1 MPRPG
6 REPRPGERVPNGTA
20 RSGFANGATGLW
32 SRSVSAAGGAL
43 ALNRRNLYGYL
54 FSLPLI
60 VLFLAFVVYPLYFVV
75 TQAVEPYTYEV
86 LFSDPVF
93 VQTVV
98 NTVVYVGVAVNVKLF
113 LALLLSGLLQAD
125 SRGTRFLSAIF
136 LLPWAIPVLPGILS
150 IRWMLSSQWGI
161 MNLIVED
168 LGFGPVHWLASRWMA
183 IGALIVFHIWKYLPF
198 WTVIL
203 LAARR
208 GIPRELY
215 EAASID
221 GAGGLQRFTSITF
234 PMLKGIYLICSLL
247 SMVFTLGDFTNVW
260 LLTGGAPGDS
270 THVLA
275 TLAYRYTFMMG
286 KIDWGMGV
294 FATALPV
301 TLLFIF
307 ILIKKIR

>member
-1 MPRPG
+1 M
-6 REPRPGERVPNGTA
+6 
-20 RSGFANGATGLW
+20 ANGVARVNGVVG
-32 SRSVSAAGGAL
+32 RSLSSAGRAVAPNL
-43 ALNRRNLYGYL
+43 RNLYGYL

-60 VLFLAFVVYPLYFVV
+60 LLFLAFVVYPLYFEV
-75 TQAVEPYTYEV
+75 TQALDPYTYEV
-86 LFSDPVF
+86 LFNDPIY

-98 NTVVYVGVAVNVKLF
+98 NTAVYVGVAVNVKLF
-113 LALLLSGLLQAD
+113 LALLLSGVLQ
-125 SRGTRFLSAIF
+125 SNRRSVRFLSAIF

-161 MNLIVED
+161 MNLIMED
-168 LGFGPVHWLASRWMA
+168 LGFRTVHWLASRWMA
-183 IGALIVFHIWKYLPF
+183 IGALIVFHVWKYLPL
-198 WTVIL
+198 WTVIF
-203 LAARR
+203 LAGRR

-215 EAASID
+215 EAAAID
-221 GAGGLQRFTSITF
+221 GAGGLQNFRYITF
-234 PMLKGIYLICSLL
+234 PMLKSLYLICTML

-275 TLAYRYTFMMG
+275 TLAYRYTFLMG
-286 KIDWGMGV
+286 KIDWGVGV

-307 ILIKKIR
+307 ILIRKIR

>member
-1 MPRPG
+1 MADAVARARGGNGFLG
-6 REPRPGERVPNGTA
+6 R
-20 RSGFANGATGLW
+20 
-32 SRSVSAAGGAL
+32 SAAGAAAAL
-43 ALNRRNLYGYL
+43 APNRRNLHGYL

-60 VLFLAFVVYPLYFVV
+60 VLFVAFVVYPLYFEVS
-75 TQAVEPYTYEV
+75 QALDPYTYEV
-86 LFSDPVF
+86 LFSDPVY

-98 NTVVYVGVAVNVKLF
+98 NTLVYVGVAVNVKLF
-113 LALLLSGLLQAD
+113 LALLLSGVLQAD
-125 SRGTRFLSAIF
+125 TRGVRFLSAIF

-161 MNLIVED
+161 MNLLMED
-168 LGFGPVHWLASRWMA
+168 LGIGTIHWLASRWMA
-183 IGALIVFHIWKYLPF
+183 LGALIVFHIWKYLPF
-198 WTVIL
+198 WTVIF

-215 EAASID
+215 EAAAID
-221 GAGGLQRFTSITF
+221 GAGGLQAFRTITF
-234 PMLKGIYLICSLL
+234 PMLKGIYLICSML

-275 TLAYRYTFMMG
+275 TLAYRYTFLMG
-286 KIDWGMGV
+286 KIDWGVGV

-307 ILIKKIR
+307 ILIRKIR

>member
-1 MPRPG
+1 MADAVARVRGVNGLLG
-6 REPRPGERVPNGTA
+6 RSA
-20 RSGFANGATGLW
+20 
-32 SRSVSAAGGAL
+32 SAAAGMF
-43 ALNRRNLYGYL
+43 RPRSRNLQGL
-54 FSLPLI
+54 AFCLPLI
-60 VLFLAFVVYPLYFVV
+60 LLFAFFVVYPLYFEV
-75 TQAVEPYTYEV
+75 TQALDPYTYEV
-86 LFSDPVF
+86 LFSDPVY
-93 VQTVV
+93 VQTIV
-98 NTVVYVGVAVNVKLF
+98 NTIVYVGVAVNVKLF
-113 LALLLSGLLQAD
+113 LALLLSGVLQSG
-125 SRGTRFLSAIF
+125 SRSVRFLSAIF

-161 MNLIVED
+161 MNLLMED
-168 LGFGPVHWLASRWMA
+168 VGVGTVHWLASRWMA

-215 EAASID
+215 EAAAID
-221 GAGGLQRFTSITF
+221 GASALQNFRYITF
-234 PMLKGIYLICSLL
+234 PMLQGIYLICSLL
-247 SMVFTLGDFTNVW
+247 SMVFTMGDFTNVW

-286 KIDWGMGV
+286 KIDWGVGV

-307 ILIKKIR
+307 VLIKKIK

>member
-1 MPRPG
+1 MANAVARPRG
-6 REPRPGERVPNGTA
+6 INGLVA
-20 RSGFANGATGLW
+20 RSAAVFAPRA
-32 SRSVSAAGGAL
+32 
-43 ALNRRNLYGYL
+43 RNLQGLL
-54 FSLPLI
+54 FCLPLI
-60 VLFLAFVVYPLYFVV
+60 FLFIAFVVYPLYFEV
-75 TQAVEPYTYEV
+75 TQALDRYTYEV
-86 LFSDPVF
+86 LFADPIY
-93 VQTVV
+93 VQTIV
-98 NTVVYVGVAVNVKLF
+98 NTLTYVGVAVNVKLI
-113 LALLLSGLLQAD
+113 LALLLSGILQSD
-125 SRGTRFLSAIF
+125 SRSVRFLSAIF

-161 MNLIVED
+161 MNLIMED
-168 LGFGPVHWLASRWMA
+168 IGVGTVHWLASRWMA
-183 IGALIVFHIWKYLPF
+183 IGALITFHIWKYLPF
-198 WTVIL
+198 WTVIF

-215 EAASID
+215 EAAAID
-221 GAGGLQRFTSITF
+221 GAGPFQNFRFITF

-275 TLAYRYTFMMG
+275 TLAYRYTFLMG
-286 KIDWGMGV
+286 KIDWGVGV

-307 ILIKKIR
+307 ILIKKIK

>member
-1 MPRPG
+1 MADAVARARGAPGFLGRPI
-6 REPRPGERVPNGTA
+6 A
-20 RSGFANGATGLW
+20 A
-32 SRSVSAAGGAL
+32 AAGAF
-43 ALNRRNLYGYL
+43 RPRSRNLQGLL
-54 FSLPLI
+54 FCLPLI
-60 VLFLAFVVYPLYFVV
+60 LLFVAFVLYPLYFEV
-75 TQAVEPYTYEV
+75 TQGLDRYTYEV
-86 LFSDPVF
+86 LFSDPIYL
-93 VQTVV
+93 QTIV
-98 NTVVYVGVAVNVKLF
+98 NTLVYVGVAVNVKLF
-113 LALLLSGLLQAD
+113 LALLLSGVLQSD
-125 SRGTRFLSAIF
+125 SRSIRFLSAIF
-136 LLPWAIPVLPGILS
+136 LLPWAVPVLPGILS

-161 MNLIVED
+161 MNLLMED
-168 LGFGPVHWLASRWMA
+168 LGIGSVNWLASRWMA

-215 EAASID
+215 EAAAID
-221 GAGGLQRFTSITF
+221 GAGPLQNFRFITF
-234 PMLKGIYLICSLL
+234 PMLQSIYLICSLL
-247 SMVFTLGDFTNVW
+247 SMVFTMGDFTNVW

-286 KIDWGMGV
+286 KIEWGVGV

-307 ILIKKIR
+307 VLVRKIK

>member
-1 MPRPG
+1 MANAVARARGVNGLLG
-6 REPRPGERVPNGTA
+6 RSA
-20 RSGFANGATGLW
+20 
-32 SRSVSAAGGAL
+32 SVAAGVFAP
-43 ALNRRNLYGYL
+43 RSRNLQGLL
-54 FSLPLI
+54 FCLPLI
-60 VLFLAFVVYPLYFVV
+60 LLFLFFVVYPLYFEV
-75 TQAVEPYTYEV
+75 TQGLDPYTYEV
-86 LFSDPVF
+86 LFSDPIY
-93 VQTVV
+93 VQTIV
-98 NTVVYVGVAVNVKLF
+98 NTIVYVGIAVNVKLF
-113 LALLLSGLLQAD
+113 LALLLSGLLQ
-125 SRGTRFLSAIF
+125 SETRSVRFLSAIF

-161 MNLIVED
+161 MNLIMED
-168 LGFGPVHWLASRWMA
+168 LGVGTVHWLASRWMA
-183 IGALIVFHIWKYLPF
+183 IGALVVFHIWKYLPF

-221 GAGGLQRFTSITF
+221 GASALQNFRFITF
-234 PMLKGIYLICSLL
+234 PMLSGIYLICTLL
-247 SMVFTLGDFTNVW
+247 STVFTLGDFTNVW

-275 TLAYRYTFMMG
+275 TLAYRYTFLMG
-286 KIDWGMGV
+286 KIDWGVGV

-307 ILIKKIR
+307 ILIRKIK

>member
-1 MPRPG
+1 M
-6 REPRPGERVPNGTA
+6 
-20 RSGFANGATGLW
+20 ANGVARARGMNGVLG
-32 SRSVSAAGGAL
+32 RSMSAAAAAAAPNL
-43 ALNRRNLYGYL
+43 RNLYGYL

-60 VLFLAFVVYPLYFVV
+60 VLFLLFVVYPLYFEV
-75 TQAVEPYTYEV
+75 TQALDPYTYKV
-86 LFSDPVF
+86 LFSDPIY
-93 VQTVV
+93 VQTIV
-98 NTVVYVGVAVNVKLF
+98 NTLVYVGVAVNVKLF
-113 LALLLSGLLQAD
+113 LALLLSGVLQ
-125 SRGTRFLSAIF
+125 SEGPGVRFLSAIF

-161 MNLIVED
+161 MNLIMED
-168 LGFGPVHWLASRWMA
+168 LGFGTVHWLASRWMA

-198 WTVIL
+198 WTVIF
-203 LAARR
+203 LAGRR

-215 EAASID
+215 EAAAID
-221 GAGGLQRFTSITF
+221 GAGGLQNFRFITF
-234 PMLKGIYLICSLL
+234 PMLKGLYLICTLL

-286 KIDWGMGV
+286 KIDWGVGV

-307 ILIKKIR
+307 VLIRKIK